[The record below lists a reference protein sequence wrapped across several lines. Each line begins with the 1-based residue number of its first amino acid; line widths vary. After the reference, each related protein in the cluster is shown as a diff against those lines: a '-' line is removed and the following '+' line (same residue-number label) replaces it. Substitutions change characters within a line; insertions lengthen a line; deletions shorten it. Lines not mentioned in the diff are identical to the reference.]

1 MIQTRIQ
8 EWLVSVFSA
17 FDYNILSFLH
27 YFAEKTHG
35 ALTDIFKI
43 IGILSENGILLLISG
58 IILFCIR
65 RTRKL
70 GFCLSGAVCCSA
82 FITLFLK
89 DFIAR
94 PRPFVDTTSMYHDW
108 WQFIAL
114 PAESGFAFPSG
125 HTTVAMA
132 AAVALFLNVNK
143 KISWISFIFVIITG
157 ISRCYLMVH
166 YPSDIL
172 GGIFFGTLGALLAY
186 LISPIFFTL
195 WNKFLPARLSNQ
207 KI

>member
-1 MIQTRIQ
+1 MNQTRIQ
-8 EWLVSVFSA
+8 QWLDSVCSA
-17 FDYNILSFLH
+17 FDYNMLYFLH

-35 ALTDIFKI
+35 ALTDVCKV

-58 IILFCIR
+58 IILFCFR

-82 FITLFLK
+82 FITLLLK
-89 DFIAR
+89 DVIAR
-94 PRPFVDTTSMYHDW
+94 PRPFVDTTSIYHDW

-132 AAVALFLNVNK
+132 AAVAIFLNVNTLSVRYSGRDNYRHTRSSSCLSHFSSIFHSLEQVFTS
-143 KISWISFIFVIITG
+143 KIE
-157 ISRCYLMVH
+157 
-166 YPSDIL
+166 
-172 GGIFFGTLGALLAY
+172 
-186 LISPIFFTL
+186 
-195 WNKFLPARLSNQ
+195 
-207 KI
+207 